1 MGDADVDSGAVVVG
15 GDSEKE
21 AKGGK
26 GRGERKKDRREGKAD
41 RRENVGREENGR
53 CDDRARRESF
63 APAVHKPKPGFVP
76 KH

>member
-26 GRGERKKDRREGKAD
+26 GRGEREKEKEKGGMQ
-41 RRENVGREENGR
+41 EF
-53 CDDRARRESF
+53 ESDHCF
-63 APAVHKPKPGFVP
+63 NI
-76 KH
+76 

>member
-26 GRGERKKDRREGKAD
+26 GRKGKRRRRKGECKNLRVTIASTFECTNIDYGTA
-41 RRENVGREENGR
+41 
-53 CDDRARRESF
+53 
-63 APAVHKPKPGFVP
+63 
-76 KH
+76 